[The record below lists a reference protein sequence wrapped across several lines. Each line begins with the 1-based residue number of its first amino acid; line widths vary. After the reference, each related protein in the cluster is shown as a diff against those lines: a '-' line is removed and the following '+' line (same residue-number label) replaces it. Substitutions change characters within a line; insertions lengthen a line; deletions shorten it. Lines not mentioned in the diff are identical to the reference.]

1 MARSWKS
8 WVPPALR
15 TRADPVSGFGRHR
28 LRLAG
33 RDLAASG
40 GPVFRRPW
48 FTPGADGRME
58 ARGGG
63 SYVAVVEFGQPHPPH
78 RGDQLELM
86 ARQELRPVWRIREE
100 VEAHLERRE
109 MVEWDGESERGES
122 ALAVARDR

>member
-1 MARSWKS
+1 M
-8 WVPPALR
+8 
-15 TRADPVSGFGRHR
+15 
-28 LRLAG
+28 AG

-63 SYVAVVEFGQPHPPH
+63 SYVAVVEFGEPMRARVLLGYGKASQPHPPH